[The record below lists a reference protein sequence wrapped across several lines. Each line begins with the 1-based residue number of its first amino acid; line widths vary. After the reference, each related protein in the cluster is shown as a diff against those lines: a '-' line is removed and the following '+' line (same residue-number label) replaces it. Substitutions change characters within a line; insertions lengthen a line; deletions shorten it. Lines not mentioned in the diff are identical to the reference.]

1 MRVVKTKISVL
12 VDSKE
17 FNILI
22 IVLIMIN
29 TVFMAMEYY
38 EMPDKLT
45 MAVNTGNSIL
55 TCIFAVEMIL
65 KLIGLGIKSYMKD
78 GFNVFDAIIVIVGLL
93 EFVNAGSKVLT
104 VLRAFRLLRIF
115 KIVKSW
121 TTLKKLLQ
129 TVLSSF
135 SSIANLG
142 LLMFLLIFIYSLIGM
157 QFFSGDIPD
166 NPENSFRFNFNT
178 FGNSLITIF
187 VLLTAENWN
196 SILI

>member
-1 MRVVKTKISVL
+1 MT
-12 VDSKE
+12 
-17 FNILI
+17 N
-22 IVLIMIN
+22 
-29 TVFMAMEYY
+29 
-38 EMPDKLT
+38 
-45 MAVNTGNSIL
+45 AVNIGNSSL

-65 KLIGLGIKSYMKD
+65 KMVGLGIKAYVRD
-78 GFNVFDAIIVIVGLL
+78 GFNDFDAIIVIVGLL
-93 EFVNAGSKVLT
+93 EFLNAGSKALT

-129 TVLSSF
+129 TVLNSF

-166 NPENSFRFNFNT
+166 NEDNEFRFNFNT
-178 FGNSLITIF
+178 FGYSLITIF
-187 VLLTAENWN
+187 VMLTAENWN
-196 SILI
+196 SILIQFIDKDGFAASIYFVSMIIFGNIMVLNLFLAILLSFISENLD